1 MQCNWERQVLS
12 DFIQKLSME
21 LFTDVELDFDFST
34 APPRWL
40 LCVVNHMRCTASPS
54 YTARVQ
60 GRFQCRA
67 IKLSPS
73 SRHKSQY
80 GHCKGALCMHH
91 PLNKPV
97 ILLYHGLHLA
107 LASHKILKKTPLLVK
122 ARAGEFGLWM
132 NNNELCW
139 RPPRTA
145 FTERPDHSKSST
157 GQLIEWRIIRQ
168 TRRQMLACLY
178 NGGSR
183 SSDLAHSA

>member
-40 LCVVNHMRCTASPS
+40 LCVVHHMRCTASPS

-107 LASHKILKKTPLLVK
+107 LASHKILKKRHCLWKRERESLVC
-122 ARAGEFGLWM
+122 GWITMSFVGGLH
-132 NNNELCW
+132 
-139 RPPRTA
+139 
-145 FTERPDHSKSST
+145 ERRSLKD
-157 GQLIEWRIIRQ
+157 Q
-168 TRRQMLACLY
+168 TIQKVLPV
-178 NGGSR
+178 S
-183 SSDLAHSA
+183 